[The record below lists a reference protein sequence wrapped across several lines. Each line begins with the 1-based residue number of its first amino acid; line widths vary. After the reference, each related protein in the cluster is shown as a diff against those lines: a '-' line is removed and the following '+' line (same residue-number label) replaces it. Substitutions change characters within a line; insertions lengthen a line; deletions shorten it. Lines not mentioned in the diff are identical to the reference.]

1 MSSTTPAPTGT
12 IPVKVVVRVRPLI
25 ELETQGGASDCV
37 TVDEDNN
44 TVFVNNR
51 PFSFDRVFGSHCSQ
65 EFVYEESVRE
75 LLCSSLNG
83 YNATVFAYG
92 QTGSGKTYTMGT
104 DMKEKGEEETQGI
117 LPRMVNDLFAQLRER
132 SEEECSYAVSVSFWR
147 CLCLMCSFSE
157 IYNEKVYDLLGE
169 KRDSLPLV
177 MNGDVVFVKGL
188 SERRVRPSQCPPHP

>member
-1 MSSTTPAPTGT
+1 
-12 IPVKVVVRVRPLI
+12 
-25 ELETQGGASDCV
+25 
-37 TVDEDNN
+37 
-44 TVFVNNR
+44 
-51 PFSFDRVFGSHCSQ
+51 
-65 EFVYEESVRE
+65 
-75 LLCSSLNG
+75 
-83 YNATVFAYG
+83 
-92 QTGSGKTYTMGT
+92 MGT

-117 LPRMVNDLFAQLRER
+117 LPRMVNDLFVQLRKR